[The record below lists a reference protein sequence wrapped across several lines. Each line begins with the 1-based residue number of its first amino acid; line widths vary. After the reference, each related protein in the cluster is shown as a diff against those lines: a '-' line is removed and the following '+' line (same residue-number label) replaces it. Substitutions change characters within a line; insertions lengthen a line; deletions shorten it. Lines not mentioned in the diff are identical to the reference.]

1 LYKITQNK
9 EDHFLEIYNTDKSNY
24 AKLYLNQGAS
34 LQELILKNNKII
46 KNLSPLSYSKTY
58 ASSIL
63 FPFAN
68 RIKDGKYSY
77 NNKSYQIDIN
87 VEEEN
92 NAMHGFIFNKT
103 FNLIKKQENKDYASV
118 TLEYNEIQETAGFPY
133 KYKVVLNYILKAS
146 VLELNVRVINT
157 DTKTFPFTI
166 GWHPYFS
173 SDNLHDSSVKFKS
186 SKKIIT
192 DHRNITT
199 DVENITPIN
208 ELKIEDKKL
217 DHCWCLKNNNITFTT
232 PNYNLNI
239 STSAKENYLQV
250 YTPPKL
256 NTIAIEPTTGVS
268 NSFNNKIGLNTL
280 KANDTF
286 NIAWQLKIE

>member
-46 KNLSPLSYSKTY
+46 QNLSPLSYSKTY

-173 SDNLHDSSVKFKS
+173 SDNLHDSSVKF
-186 SKKIIT
+186 
-192 DHRNITT
+192 
-199 DVENITPIN
+199 
-208 ELKIEDKKL
+208 
-217 DHCWCLKNNNITFTT
+217 
-232 PNYNLNI
+232 
-239 STSAKENYLQV
+239 
-250 YTPPKL
+250 
-256 NTIAIEPTTGVS
+256 
-268 NSFNNKIGLNTL
+268 
-280 KANDTF
+280 
-286 NIAWQLKIE
+286 